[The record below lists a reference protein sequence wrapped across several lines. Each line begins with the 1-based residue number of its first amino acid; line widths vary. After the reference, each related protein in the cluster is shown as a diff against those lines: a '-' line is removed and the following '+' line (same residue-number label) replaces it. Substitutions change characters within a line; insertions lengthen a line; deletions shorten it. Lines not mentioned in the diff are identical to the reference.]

1 MNKEVPNIK
10 PSEKN
15 GSGIKPKGNEG
26 HGRRLL
32 VCVGGKV
39 FGIRDIFRKGEP

>member
-10 PSEKN
+10 PSENN

-26 HGRRLL
+26 AGRRRT
-32 VCVGGKV
+32 G
-39 FGIRDIFRKGEP
+39 